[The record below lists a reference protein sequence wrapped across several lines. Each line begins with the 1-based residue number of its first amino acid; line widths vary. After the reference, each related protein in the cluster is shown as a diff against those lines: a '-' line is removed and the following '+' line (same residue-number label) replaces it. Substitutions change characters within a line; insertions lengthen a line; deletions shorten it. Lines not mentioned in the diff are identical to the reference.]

1 MSDFEKKILEF
12 KNRLNSTQDSKEIES
27 IRTDIFSKNG
37 FINSQFKK
45 LGSLSE
51 DEKKTFASNINKAKQ
66 ELLEIFRAKAT
77 EVLDKDLDE
86 KIKKEKIDITLPE
99 RPFVRGKI
107 HPVSQTIDEISSIFS
122 AISVILLRPAANVS
136 EARNTAASDCMVF
149 CISRRSSAVGSAPLA

>member
-12 KNRLNSTQDSKEIES
+12 KNRLNSTQDSKEIEA

-66 ELLEIFRAKAT
+66 ELLEIFRSKAT
-77 EVLDKDLDE
+77 EVSDKDLNE
-86 KIKKEKIDITLPE
+86 KIKKEKIDVTLPE
-99 RPFVRGKI
+99 KEFTALSIIGVNCLQGEHHGAQKSTITGK
-107 HPVSQTIDEISSIFS
+107 FS
-122 AISVILLRPAANVS
+122 EALITFSTKSLLVTSMIWSVILK
-136 EARNTAASDCMVF
+136 
-149 CISRRSSAVGSAPLA
+149 

>member
-12 KNRLNSTQDSKEIES
+12 KNRLNSTKDSTEIES

-77 EVLDKDLDE
+77 EVSDKDLNE
-86 KIKKEKIDITLPE
+86 KIKKEKIDVTLPE
-99 RPFVRGKI
+99 KE
-107 HPVSQTIDEISSIFS
+107 SK
-122 AISVILLRPAANVS
+122 
-136 EARNTAASDCMVF
+136 
-149 CISRRSSAVGSAPLA
+149 